1 MNVRTKPLM
10 FPIALLTLAIFS
22 VFGYAA
28 GKVSRENT
36 VIFDIDGGN
45 IADPFNFNWMV
56 PGTARQQGMHQCVW
70 EPLFI
75 LNYETGEIEPWLGES
90 FVADQ
95 SLKTWT
101 LKIREGVTWADGEAF
116 DADDIVFTIQTLLND
131 ETQSLSDAANMQQ
144 WVDSIERIDG
154 LTVQFNLKSPNPRF
168 QLDHFSVKVWGGPI
182 ILPQHIWQGKDPFTF
197 TFYNREK
204 GWPFGTGAYKLVQAT
219 ENEFTYDRRD
229 TWWGNETGFMEMPVP
244 KRLVWIVSGAE
255 ENTSFLAADGQ
266 LDSIMDITLGAFEAI
281 QDMNPNIIAWR
292 DQLPYAWPDPCP
304 RQMSINHTVEPWN
317 DPDMRRALS
326 LMIDRQ
332 QVVEIAYEGTS
343 SPTKTLFV
351 EYVGMTPYIN
361 GLKDLW
367 ISPTADLIAGRA
379 LIEANGWVRNASG
392 FYQKDGQEL
401 SLDIQTHE
409 GFIEMR
415 RIAEVVV
422 EQLRAAGIM
431 TTMRS
436 VAGSTW
442 SDNKA
447 FGNFE
452 AVIDWDA
459 CGSVNEPWYSMNRYT
474 QQFLRPIDQRASGN
488 NNFVRWSGVGAKT
501 YSQLVAKIGVL
512 PLGDSAIMP
521 LMSEAMKIFMSE
533 QVVIP
538 ITQSRKLV
546 PFDTTYWVGW
556 PTQKN
561 DYNHPSTHWQ
571 MTHQIIHRLRKAG
584 S

>member
-101 LKIREGVTWADGEAF
+101 LKIRDGVTWADGEAF

-131 ETQSLSDAANMQQ
+131 ETQSLGEAANIQQ
-144 WVDSIERIDG
+144 WVESVERIDG

-168 QLDHFSVKVWGGPI
+168 QLDYFSVKVGGSAI
-182 ILPQHIWQGKDPFTF
+182 ILPQHVWQGKDPFTF
-197 TFYNREK
+197 TFYDVDK
-204 GWPFGTGAYKLVQAT
+204 GWPFGTGAYKLVQAS
-219 ENEFTYDRRD
+219 ENEFVYDRRD
-229 TWWGNETGFMEMPVP
+229 AWWGSETGFMDVPVP

-255 ENTSFLAADGQ
+255 ENRAFLAADGQ

-281 QDMNPNIIAWR
+281 QDMNPNVIAWQ
-292 DQLPYAWPDPCP
+292 DQLPYVWLDPCP
-304 RQMSINHTVEPWN
+304 RQMSVNHTVEPWDN
-317 DPDMRRALS
+317 PDMRRALS
-326 LMIDRQ
+326 LIIDRQ

-343 SPTKTLFV
+343 LPSKTIFV
-351 EYVGMTPYIN
+351 QYAEMEPYIN
-361 GLKDLW
+361 AVEDLW
-367 ISPTADLIAGRA
+367 ISPTADLVAGQA
-379 LIEANGWVRNASG
+379 LIEANGWAKNASG
-392 FYQKDGQEL
+392 FYQKDDQEL
-401 SLDIQTHE
+401 SLNIQTHE
-409 GFIEMR
+409 GFIEKR
-415 RIAEVVV
+415 RVAAVVV
-422 EQLRAAGIM
+422 EQLRAAGVM
-431 TTMRS
+431 ATARS

-442 SDNKA
+442 DENQA

-452 AVIDWDA
+452 AVMDWSA
-459 CGSVNEPWYSMNRYT
+459 CGSVNEPWVSMNRYT
-474 QQFLRPIDQRASGN
+474 QQFLRPIDQRSPGN
-488 NNFVRWSGVGAKT
+488 NNFVRWSGAGAET
-501 YSQLVAKIGVL
+501 YSQLVAQIGVL
-512 PLGDSAIMP
+512 PLGDSAINP
-521 LMSEAMKIFMSE
+521 LVSEAMEIFMSE

-538 ITQSRKLV
+538 ITQARKLV

-561 DYNHPSTHWQ
+561 NYNHPCTWWNS
-571 MTHQIIHRLRKAG
+571 THQIIHRLRKAD
-584 S
+584 

>member
-1 MNVRTKPLM
+1 M
-10 FPIALLTLAIFS
+10 
-22 VFGYAA
+22 
-28 GKVSRENT
+28 
-36 VIFDIDGGN
+36 
-45 IADPFNFNWMV
+45 
-56 PGTARQQGMHQCVW
+56 
-70 EPLFI
+70 
-75 LNYETGEIEPWLGES
+75 
-90 FVADQ
+90 
-95 SLKTWT
+95 
-101 LKIREGVTWADGEAF
+101 KIRDGVTWADGEAF

-131 ETQSLSDAANMQQ
+131 ETQSLSDAANIQQ

-154 LTVQFNLKSPNPRF
+154 LTIQFNLKSPNPRF

-281 QDMNPNIIAWR
+281 QDMNPNIIAWQ

-415 RIAEVVV
+415 R
-422 EQLRAAGIM
+422 
-431 TTMRS
+431 
-436 VAGSTW
+436 
-442 SDNKA
+442 
-447 FGNFE
+447 
-452 AVIDWDA
+452 
-459 CGSVNEPWYSMNRYT
+459 
-474 QQFLRPIDQRASGN
+474 
-488 NNFVRWSGVGAKT
+488 
-501 YSQLVAKIGVL
+501 
-512 PLGDSAIMP
+512 
-521 LMSEAMKIFMSE
+521 
-533 QVVIP
+533 
-538 ITQSRKLV
+538 
-546 PFDTTYWVGW
+546 
-556 PTQKN
+556 
-561 DYNHPSTHWQ
+561 
-571 MTHQIIHRLRKAG
+571 
-584 S
+584 

>member
-1 MNVRTKPLM
+1 MNVKTKFSTFL
-10 FPIALLTLAIFS
+10 IALSTIIIFAPS
-22 VFGYAA
+22 GYVAD
-28 GKVSRENT
+28 KVSREDT
-36 VIFDIDGGN
+36 VIFDIDSGN
-45 IADPFNFNWMV
+45 IANPFNFNWMV
-56 PGTARQQGMHQCVW
+56 PGAVRHQGMHQCVW

-90 FVADQ
+90 FVTDQ

-101 LKIREGVTWADGEAF
+101 LKIHEGVTWADGEPF

-131 ETQSLSDAANMQQ
+131 KTQSLSDAANMQQ
-144 WVDSIERIDG
+144 WIESIKRIDG

-168 QLDHFSVKVWGGPI
+168 QLDHFSVKAWGSPI
-182 ILPQHIWQGKDPFTF
+182 ILPQHIWQDKDPFTF
-197 TFYNREK
+197 TFYDKEK

-229 TWWGNETGFMEMPVP
+229 TWWGSEAGFMEMPIP
-244 KRLVWIVSGAE
+244 KRLVWIVSGTE
-255 ENTSFLAADGQ
+255 ENRSFLAADGH

-292 DQLPYAWPDPCP
+292 DQPPYAWPDPCP
-304 RQMSINHTVEPWN
+304 RQMSVNHTVEPWN

-343 SPTKTLFV
+343 SPSKTLFV
-351 EYVGMTPYIN
+351 EYVGMIPYIN
-361 GLKDLW
+361 SLKDLW

-379 LIEANGWVRNASG
+379 LIEANGWAKNANG
-392 FYQKDGQEL
+392 FYQKGDQEL
-401 SLDIQTHE
+401 SLDIQVHE
-409 GFIEMR
+409 GFIEKR
-415 RIAEVVV
+415 RIAEVIV
-422 EQLRAAGIM
+422 EQLRVAGIM

-442 SDNKA
+442 ENNKA

-488 NNFVRWSGVGAKT
+488 NNFVRWNGAGAKT
-501 YSQLVAKIGVL
+501 YSQLVSKIGVL

-561 DYNHPSTHWQ
+561 NYNHPSTHWQ
-571 MTHQIIHRLRKAG
+571 MTHQIIHKLRKSG

>member
-1 MNVRTKPLM
+1 MRIKILM
-10 FPIALLTLAIFS
+10 FTTVVLIVAIFS
-22 VFGYAA
+22 IFGYAA
-28 GKVSRENT
+28 GKVSREDT
-36 VIFDIDGGN
+36 VIFDVDGSS
-45 IADPFNFNWMV
+45 IANPFNFNWMV
-56 PGTARQQGMHQCVW
+56 PGTNRNQGMHQCVW

-75 LNYETGEIEPWLGES
+75 LNYETGEIESWVGES

-101 LKIREGVTWADGEAF
+101 LKIRDGVTWADGEAF

-131 ETQSLSDAANMQQ
+131 ETQSLNEAANMQQ
-144 WVDSIERIDG
+144 WVERVERIDG
-154 LTVQFNLKSPNPRF
+154 LTAQFNLKSPNPRF
-168 QLDHFSVKVWGGPI
+168 QLDHFSVKVWGGLI
-182 ILPQHIWQGKDPFTF
+182 IIPQHIWQGKDPFTF
-197 TFYNREK
+197 TFYNKEK
-204 GWPFGTGAYKLVQAT
+204 GWPFGTGAYKLVQAA
-219 ENEFTYDRRD
+219 ENEFVYDRCD
-229 TWWGNETGFMEMPVP
+229 TWWGSETGFMEMPIP

-281 QDMNPNIIAWR
+281 QDMNPNIIAWQ
-292 DQLPYAWPDPCP
+292 DQRPYAWPDPCP
-304 RQMSINHTVEPWN
+304 RQMSVNHTIEPWN

-343 SPTKTLFV
+343 SPSKTLFV
-351 EYVGMTPYIN
+351 EYVGMIPYIN
-361 GLKDLW
+361 SLKDLW

-379 LIEANGWVRNASG
+379 LIEANGWAKNANG
-392 FYQKDGQEL
+392 FYQKGDQEL
-401 SLDIQTHE
+401 SLDIQVHE
-409 GFIEMR
+409 GFIEKR
-415 RIAEVVV
+415 RIAEVIV
-422 EQLRAAGIM
+422 EQLRVAGIM

-442 SDNKA
+442 ENNKA

-488 NNFVRWSGVGAKT
+488 NNFVRWSGAGAKT
-501 YSQLVAKIGVL
+501 YSQLVSKIGVL

-521 LMSEAMKIFMSE
+521 LMSEAMTIFMSE

-561 DYNHPSTHWQ
+561 NYNHPSTHWQ

-584 S
+584 H